1 MQIVVTA
8 LLDQLYDL
16 LAQGPRIVSL
26 YQQKD
31 AAFIP
36 SLNAWLLA
44 SESVLEKGRRPQV
57 GEIAGI
63 RAQLLSASRG
73 VYSKDL
79 ASISSSGSP
88 RKKFHA
94 SAAILFNNAQR
105 ILSSVHATLSGHK
118 EEAERIIRQMTLI
131 SLQKNLFFPIW
142 TGNLGVAQKLAGLW
156 QTFSTDNDMVAG
168 TRQVLA
174 SVNYVDALR
183 ILGETIDDMRL

>member
-1 MQIVVTA
+1 MQVVVTA

-79 ASISSSGSP
+79 ASLPSSGSP

-94 SAAILFNNAQR
+94 SAAILFNNAQQ
-105 ILSSVHATLSGHK
+105 ILSAVHATLSAHK
-118 EEAERIIRQMTLI
+118 EEAERIIRQMILI

-142 TGNLGVAQKLAGLW
+142 TSNLGVAQKLAGLW
-156 QTFSTDNDMVAG
+156 QSFSTDNDMVTG